1 MSRVNSDGKATTGG
15 TTTMSGYTI
24 IVVCS
29 MNEVL
34 SIARDCPFIYIGG
47 LLEVSKIIQIPGK
60 N

>member
-24 IVVCS
+24 IDVGS
-29 MNEVL
+29 MNEAL
-34 SIARDCPFIYIGG
+34 SIARDYPFIYIGG
-47 LLEVSKIIQIPGK
+47 LLEVSEIIQILVK